1 MLATRALPLGGR
13 LATTGGANA
22 AAKIVELIGEFAVKG
37 AKIIATRD
45 YHPHDH
51 VSFLGCSPTGF
62 PPHCIQGSE
71 GSKFY
76 APIKTALE
84 LARSKSETSSKVR
97 KSRARS
103 RCRLSATW
111 SVSVS
116 MRSMV

>member
-51 VSFLGCSPTGF
+51 VSFLGSSPTGF

-84 LARSKSETSSKVR
+84 LARSKSENPMDPQVQFTKT
-97 KSRARS
+97 K
-103 RCRLSATW
+103 
-111 SVSVS
+111 
-116 MRSMV
+116 